1 MWLLPTAGKL
11 YPPPWCVL
19 IPPVLGRGLSL
30 RDLIFTKLSVDFYLS
45 KAYVSRS
52 KKKEWH
58 HGHSPQ
64 RFHGPNRRPACV
76 GGNLDRGSGGKGG
89 NVGNLMLAAVRAGSA
104 SNPAPSKRPKRVAE
118 IAENAGIDGNE
129 VFGVH
134 TLAEIGQSL
143 AETAETP
150 GKKLCSRNCPHF
162 AVSLSGCTPLQ
173 RLAVKT
179 TGGNA
184 GNTGNAQTSCQAS
197 AGSDSDHEAAIAR
210 T

>member
-1 MWLLPTAGKL
+1 MSH
-11 YPPPWCVL
+11 C
-19 IPPVLGRGLSL
+19 LSL
-30 RDLIFTKLSVDFYLS
+30 RYGLRLPL
-45 KAYVSRS
+45 RR
-52 KKKEWH
+52 KERH
-58 HGHSPQ
+58 HGHSPR
-64 RFHGPNRRPACV
+64 RFHGPNCRSACGGEPAKTT
-76 GGNLDRGSGGKGG
+76 GGKGG
-89 NVGNLMLAAVRAGSA
+89 NAGNLMWPPRGAGSA

-118 IAENAGIDGNE
+118 IAENEGIDGNE

-197 AGSDSDHEAAIAR
+197 AGSGSDHEAAIAR

>member
-1 MWLLPTAGKL
+1 MLPTAGKL

-134 TLAEIGQSL
+134 TLAEIGKSL

-150 GKKLCSRNCPHF
+150 CKNF
-162 AVSLSGCTPLQ
+162 ARETVRSFTVSLSGCTPPQSL
-173 RLAVKT
+173 
-179 TGGNA
+179 
-184 GNTGNAQTSCQAS
+184 S
-197 AGSDSDHEAAIAR
+197 AR
-210 T
+210 